1 MDLIR
6 SDTFGDVDAY
16 IKEKEVAQG
25 SKSTTTRASR
35 VKKESNSTRYCRRPR
50 LFTRL

>member
-1 MDLIR
+1 MVYCLINMLLIVDLIR

-25 SKSTTTRASR
+25 SKSTTRVSR
-35 VKKESNSTRYCRRPR
+35 VKNESNSTR
-50 LFTRL
+50 